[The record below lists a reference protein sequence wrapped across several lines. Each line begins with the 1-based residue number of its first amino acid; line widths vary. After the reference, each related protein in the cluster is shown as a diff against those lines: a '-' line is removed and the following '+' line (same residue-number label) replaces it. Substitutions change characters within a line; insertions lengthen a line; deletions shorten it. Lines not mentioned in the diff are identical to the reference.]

1 MNTKLVEALTQTIQS
16 LSKEE
21 RTLLE
26 KNLFFNTAEP
36 STLDLTN
43 LTQTGGSLDFL
54 HHEPDLYTLEDGD
67 PV

>member
-16 LSKEE
+16 LSTEE

-26 KNLFFNTAEP
+26 EKLFFDAAEP
-36 STLDLTN
+36 STHDLTN

-54 HHEPDLYTLEDGD
+54 HHEPDLYTLEDGE